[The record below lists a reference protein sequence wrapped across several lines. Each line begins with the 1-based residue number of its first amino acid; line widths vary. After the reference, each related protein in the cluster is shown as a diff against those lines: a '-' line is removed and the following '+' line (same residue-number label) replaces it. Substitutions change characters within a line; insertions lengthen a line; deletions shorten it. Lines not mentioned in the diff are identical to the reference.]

1 MVNMI
6 SSVKKHIYVI
16 SLICMMITLFNP
28 SSALTSSSIEKL
40 SEIKNTIK
48 SKLIRVKKDKKKEKS
63 LQSKIRNIKK
73 SIGSQEEEIK
83 RYKKGIAHTNKEII
97 KLTGEIDVMTGKLE
111 NRKEVVK
118 EYVMAVHRR
127 KIDSDMIMLVSAA
140 DYQDFIIKSRYI
152 SLIADHN
159 SKIINAYKADL
170 DKIETK
176 KKELVDLKNSLKSN
190 KTSASKKKKKLQ
202 LEKKKKGELI
212 SKVRSRRMNHENK
225 IKELEL
231 SSKKL
236 QKMMT
241 RLRSKKIPDAIIG
254 SGFKSLK
261 GSLPWPV
268 NGKVMNP
275 FGQYKDKYNVLVNK
289 NGIDIRVAQGENP
302 KAIAGGRVVFKGKFE
317 GYGNLLIIDHGN
329 GYHSLY
335 GNLSE
340 SSIQESSLLVEG
352 MDVGSIRASKQNSA
366 PLLYFEIRHKGR
378 PVDPMK
384 WLQRRS

>member
-1 MVNMI
+1 
-6 SSVKKHIYVI
+6 
-16 SLICMMITLFNP
+16 MITLFNP
-28 SSALTSSSIEKL
+28 SPALTSSSIEKL

-48 SKLIRVKKDKKKEKS
+48 SKLIKVKKDKRKEKS
-63 LQSKIRNIKK
+63 LQAKIRNIKQ
-73 SIGSQEEEIK
+73 SIGSQEQEINK
-83 RYKKGIAHTNKEII
+83 YKKGIASTNKEIK
-97 KLTGEIDVMTGKLE
+97 KLSGEIDVMTGKME
-111 NRKEVVK
+111 NRKEVIK
-118 EYVMAVHRR
+118 EYVKAMHRR
-127 KIDSDMIMLVSAA
+127 QIESDMIMLVSAA
-140 DYQDFIIKSRYI
+140 DYQDFIKKSRYI

-170 DKIETK
+170 DKINTK
-176 KKELVDLKNSLKSN
+176 KMELVDLQTTLKSN

-212 SKVRSRRMNHENK
+212 SKVRSRRMNREKK

-236 QKMMT
+236 QKMVS
-241 RLRSKKIPDAIIG
+241 RLRSKEIPGAIIG
-254 SGFKSLK
+254 SGFKSQK

-268 NGKVMNP
+268 NGKVINP
-275 FGQYKDKYNVLVNK
+275 FGQYKDKYDVLINK
-289 NGIDIRVAQGENP
+289 NGIDIGVMQGENP
-302 KAIAGGRVVFKGKFE
+302 KAIAGGRVVFKGNFE
-317 GYGNLLIIDHGN
+317 GYGKLLIIDHGN

-340 SSIQESSLLVEG
+340 SSIQESSPLVEG
-352 MDVGSIRASKQNSA
+352 MDVGSIRASKKNST

>member
-1 MVNMI
+1 
-6 SSVKKHIYVI
+6 
-16 SLICMMITLFNP
+16 MITLFNP
-28 SSALTSSSIEKL
+28 APALTSSSVEKL

-48 SKLIRVKKDKKKEKS
+48 SKLMKVKKDKKKEKS
-63 LQSKIRNIKK
+63 LQVKISNIKK
-73 SIGSQEEEIK
+73 NIGSQEEEIK
-83 RYKKGIAHTNKEII
+83 KFKKGIASTNKGI
-97 KLTGEIDVMTGKLE
+97 KKLSGEIDLMTGNME

-118 EYVMAVHRR
+118 EYIKAIHRR
-127 KIDSDMIMLVSAA
+127 KINSDMIMLVSAA
-140 DYQDFIIKSRYI
+140 DYQDFIKKSRYI

-159 SKIINAYKADL
+159 SKIIHAYKEDL
-170 DKIETK
+170 DKIHSK
-176 KKELVDLKNSLKSN
+176 KKELVELQTTLTSN

-212 SKVRSRRMNHENK
+212 SKVRSRRMNHEKK

-236 QKMMT
+236 QRMVT
-241 RLRSKKIPDAIIG
+241 RLRSKKIPGAIIG
-254 SGFKSLK
+254 SGFKSQK
-261 GSLPWPV
+261 GSLPWPA
-268 NGKVMNP
+268 NGKVISP
-275 FGQYKDKYNVLVNK
+275 FGKYKDKYNVLVNK
-289 NGIDIRVAQGENP
+289 NGIDIRVMQGENP
-302 KAIAGGRVVFKGKFE
+302 KAIAGGRVVFKGNFE

-329 GYHSLY
+329 GFHSLY
-335 GNLSE
+335 GNLYE

-352 MDVGSIRASKQNSA
+352 MDVGSIRASKKNST